1 MHLNVSFVSKSDRN
15 EYLNIRD
22 SYFPTLVYYSL
33 LWGPFEEKKGVRE
46 NVASIFQNINYN
58 VLLRTYGLVNLNL
71 RTKEPEFQFSCVTK
85 DCLAFPDKLW
95 VSGPPLLNKGLHSLR
110 LPEIYRTTIVPFS
123 TNTPLVSIV
132 WHDEQHSKLAEREI
146 WLVPFDESEE
156 KRSEVGENWR

>member
-1 MHLNVSFVSKSDRN
+1 MFLLYPNQTEMSIWILGTHIFQHLFSIAYCGDLSRK
-15 EYLNIRD
+15 
-22 SYFPTLVYYSL
+22 
-33 LWGPFEEKKGVRE
+33 KKGVRE

-71 RTKEPEFQFSCVTK
+71 RTKEPEFQFSCVAK

-123 TNTPLVSIV
+123 INTPLVSIV
-132 WHDEQHSKLAEREI
+132 WHDEQHSKLAEREM
-146 WLVPFDESEE
+146 WLVRFDESEE